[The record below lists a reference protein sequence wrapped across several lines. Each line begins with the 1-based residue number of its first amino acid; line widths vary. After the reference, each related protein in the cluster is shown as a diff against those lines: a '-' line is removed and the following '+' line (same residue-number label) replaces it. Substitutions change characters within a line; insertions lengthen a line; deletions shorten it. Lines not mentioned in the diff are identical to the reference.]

1 MNHIQKKSKNKSIAH
16 ALVKLLIVCSFI
28 PIFIIFVVSYLTFS
42 NVLITRN
49 NMTKTSSVG
58 IIQNESLKLNTQTA
72 STLESVAKGTM
83 LNGSKFDA
91 AQIDGILKLVANS
104 NKDILG
110 ATFVDSKNHV
120 ISTTQSET
128 YANAKNTEWYKKA
141 VNNEGK
147 IIWTNPY
154 LDERTDSYVTSCAV
168 AVRNQSNQL
177 GVVSLEITYKNIEFV
192 VKKMKVGK
200 TGRVALVSK
209 SARVLASRH
218 TTSSDITKK
227 VPTEINAFKR
237 GNDVSNDSV
246 FKAIKNAPTRRGYI
260 RVSNGKAEYLSIA
273 EENSGN
279 VFNLLNPNAEIADVY
294 YDKGAKGSNSWAV
307 AAVAKND
314 LYRERYNLENWIIIM
329 AFVIMLVIVVLSG
342 FIKKALRSGT
352 KHFVDVFAS
361 SAKGNLSLVPE
372 DIGNDVSG
380 AERFGRKL
388 FVPAKDG
395 NEFGQIVYAYNMMV
409 KSMVELIHNV
419 QKQSKNV
426 AQMSDSLL
434 DLSKQTGKATE
445 EVSQTITGIADVT
458 SSQAE
463 ETQESVT
470 KLKELSEIID
480 QLHTNVIS
488 MNEEAK
494 QSSEI
499 NQENMNT
506 MDKVNSSWS
515 EELSSMEKLMHSVEE
530 MNANVQDITKIINVI
545 NEISRQTNLLALNAS
560 IEAASAGEAGKGFSV
575 VAAEIRKLAEQ
586 SAASTKEIEAIIAD
600 IQARSSSMVDQTNA
614 SLEGGQKQAKL
625 IQKAIKS
632 TMEVFKRNQ
641 SMADGISNVEQ
652 ASGNIEKV
660 QNKVLEGLENISAS
674 TQENAAGTEEVSA
687 NSEEVLA
694 TMDEFTQ
701 HVSDLRDI
709 SATLREETDKFK
721 L

>member
-16 ALVKLLIVCSFI
+16 TLGKLLILCSFI
-28 PIFIIFVVSYLTFS
+28 PVLIIFAVSYLTFS

-49 NMTKTSSVG
+49 NTTKTSSVG
-58 IIQNESLKLNTQTA
+58 IIQNERLKLNNQTA
-72 STLESVAKGTM
+72 STLESIAKGTM

-91 AQIDGILKLVANS
+91 VQIGGILKLVANS
-104 NKDILG
+104 NKDIVG
-110 ATFVDSKNHV
+110 ATFVDSKNHA
-120 ISTTQSET
+120 ISTTKSET

-147 IIWTNPY
+147 IIWTSPY
-154 LDERTDSYVTSCAV
+154 LDDQTDDYVTSCAI

-177 GVVSLEITYKNIEFV
+177 GVVRLEITYKNIEFV

-209 SARVLASRH
+209 SARVLASRD
-218 TTSSDITKK
+218 TTSRDINKK

-246 FKAIKNAPTRRGYI
+246 FKAIKNAPTRQGYI
-260 RVSNGKAEYLSIA
+260 RVSNGKAEYLSST
-273 EENSGN
+273 EENSGSILR
-279 VFNLLNPNAEIADVY
+279 LLNPNAAIADVY

-307 AAVAKND
+307 AAVARND

-329 AFVIMLVIVVLSG
+329 AFVTMLIIVVLSE

-434 DLSKQTGKATE
+434 ELSKQTGKATE

-494 QSSEI
+494 QS
-499 NQENMNT
+499 
-506 MDKVNSSWS
+506 WS
-515 EELSSMEKLMHSVEE
+515 EELRSMEKLMHSVEE

-614 SLEGGQKQAKL
+614 SLEGGQKQSKL

-641 SMADGISNVEQ
+641 SMADGISNVKQ
-652 ASGNIEKV
+652 ASGNIEQV

-687 NSEEVLA
+687 NAEEVLA

>member
-1 MNHIQKKSKNKSIAH
+1 
-16 ALVKLLIVCSFI
+16 
-28 PIFIIFVVSYLTFS
+28 
-42 NVLITRN
+42 
-49 NMTKTSSVG
+49 
-58 IIQNESLKLNTQTA
+58 
-72 STLESVAKGTM
+72 
-83 LNGSKFDA
+83 
-91 AQIDGILKLVANS
+91 
-104 NKDILG
+104 
-110 ATFVDSKNHV
+110 
-120 ISTTQSET
+120 
-128 YANAKNTEWYKKA
+128 
-141 VNNEGK
+141 
-147 IIWTNPY
+147 
-154 LDERTDSYVTSCAV
+154 
-168 AVRNQSNQL
+168 
-177 GVVSLEITYKNIEFV
+177 
-192 VKKMKVGK
+192 MKVGN

-209 SARVLASRH
+209 SARVLASRD
-218 TTSSDITKK
+218 TTSSDINKK
-227 VPTEINAFKR
+227 IPTEINAFKR

-246 FKAIKNAPTRRGYI
+246 FKTIKNAQTRQGYI
-260 RVSNGKAEYLSIA
+260 RVSNGKAEYLSST
-273 EENSGN
+273 EENSGSILR
-279 VFNLLNPNAEIADVY
+279 LLNPNAKIADVY

-307 AAVAKND
+307 AAVARND

-329 AFVIMLVIVVLSG
+329 AFVIMFIIVVLSG

-434 DLSKQTGKATE
+434 ELSKQTGKATE

-488 MNEEAK
+488 MNEEAE

-515 EELSSMEKLMHSVEE
+515 EELRSMEKLMHSVEE

-600 IQARSSSMVDQTNA
+600 IQSRSSSMVDQTNA
-614 SLEGGQKQAKL
+614 SLEGGQKQSKL

-641 SMADGISNVEQ
+641 SMTDGISNVKQ

>member
-1 MNHIQKKSKNKSIAH
+1 MNHIKKKSKNKSIAH
-16 ALVKLLIVCSFI
+16 ALVKLLIFCSFI

-58 IIQNESLKLNTQTA
+58 IIQNERLKLNTQTS
-72 STLESVAKGTM
+72 STLKSVAKVTM

-91 AQIDGILKLVANS
+91 AQIGGILKLVATS

-120 ISTTQSET
+120 ISTTQSEN
-128 YANAKNTEWYKKA
+128 YANAKNAEWYRKA
-141 VNNEGK
+141 VRNEGK
-147 IIWTNPY
+147 IIWTSPY

-237 GNDVSNDSV
+237 GNDVSNDPV
-246 FKAIKNAPTRRGYI
+246 FKAIKNAPTRQGYI

-279 VFNLLNPNAEIADVY
+279 IFNLLNPNAGIADVY

-314 LYRERYNLENWIIIM
+314 LYHERYDLEKWILII
-329 AFVIMLVIVVLSG
+329 AVVIMLVIVVLSE
-342 FIKKALRSGT
+342 FIKKSLRSGT
-352 KHFVDVFAS
+352 KYFVDVFAS
-361 SAKGNLSLVPE
+361 SAKGNLSLVSD

-388 FVPAKDG
+388 FVPTK
-395 NEFGQIVYAYNMMV
+395 
-409 KSMVELIHNV
+409 VELIHNV

-434 DLSKQTGKATE
+434 ELSKQTGKATE

-480 QLHTNVIS
+480 QLHTNVMK

-515 EELSSMEKLMHSVEE
+515 EELSAMEKLMHSVEE
-530 MNANVQDITKIINVI
+530 MNTNVQDITKIINVI

-586 SAASTKEIEAIIAD
+586 SAASTKEIEAIIAN
-600 IQARSSSMVDQTNA
+600 IQAQSSSMVDQTNA
-614 SLEGGQKQAKL
+614 SLEGGQKQSKL
-625 IQKAIKS
+625 IQEAIKS

-641 SMADGISNVEQ
+641 SMANGISNVEQ
-652 ASGNIEKV
+652 ASGNIEDV
-660 QNKVLEGLENISAS
+660 QNQVLEGLESISAS

-709 SATLREETDKFK
+709 SATLKEETDKFR

>member
-1 MNHIQKKSKNKSIAH
+1 MNHLKKKSKNKSIAH
-16 ALVKLLIVCSFI
+16 TLVKLLIFCSFV
-28 PIFIIFVVSYLTFS
+28 PIFIIFAVSYLTFS
-42 NVLITRN
+42 NILIGRN
-49 NMTKTSSVG
+49 NATKQSSVG
-58 IIQNESLKLNTQTA
+58 IIQNEQTKLNKNAA
-72 STLESVAKGTM
+72 STLESVAKGTII
-83 LNGSKFDA
+83 NESKFDA
-91 AQIDGILKLVANS
+91 TKISSILKLVASS
-104 NKDILG
+104 NEDIVG
-110 ATFVDSKNHV
+110 ATFADSKNHV
-120 ISTTQSET
+120 TSTLTSGSS
-128 YANAKNTEWYKKA
+128 ANVQNTEWYKKA
-141 VNNEGK
+141 VDNEGK
-147 IIWTNPY
+147 IVWTNPY
-154 LDERTDSYVTSCAV
+154 LDQQNGDYVTNCAI
-168 AVRNQSNQL
+168 AVRSKSNQL

-192 VKKMKVGK
+192 VQKMKVGN

-209 SARVLASRH
+209 SAQVL
-218 TTSSDITKK
+218 TSQDTVSKDISKK

-246 FKAIKNAPTRRGYI
+246 FKAIKNAPTRQGYI
-260 RVSNGKAEYLSIA
+260 RVSNGKAEYVSTA
-273 EENSGN
+273 EENSSN
-279 VFNLLNPNAEIADVY
+279 VFRLLNPNAKIADVY
-294 YDKGAKGSNSWAV
+294 YDKGANGSDTWTV

-314 LYRERYNLENWIIIM
+314 LYAERYALENWVIII
-329 AFVIMLVIVVLSG
+329 AFIIMLIIIFTSE
-342 FIKKALRSGT
+342 FIKKTLRSGT
-352 KHFVDVFAS
+352 KYFVDVFAS
-361 SAKGNLSLVPE
+361 SAKGNLSLVSD

-388 FVPAKDG
+388 FVPKKDG

-434 DLSKQTGKATE
+434 ELSKQTGKATE

-480 QLHTNVIS
+480 QLHTNVMN

-515 EELSSMEKLMHSVEE
+515 EELNAMEKLMHSVEE
-530 MNANVQDITKIINVI
+530 MNTNVQDITKIINVI

-586 SAASTKEIEAIIAD
+586 SAASTKEIEDIIAN
-600 IQARSSSMVDQTNA
+600 IQAQSSSMVDQTNA
-614 SLEGGQKQAKL
+614 SLEGGQKQSKL
-625 IQKAIKS
+625 IQEAIKS
-632 TMEVFKRNQ
+632 TMEVFKCNQ
-641 SMADGISNVEQ
+641 SMANGISNVEQ
-652 ASGNIEKV
+652 ASGNIESV
-660 QNKVLEGLENISAS
+660 QNQVLEGLENISAS

-709 SATLREETDKFK
+709 SATLKEETDKFK

>member
-1 MNHIQKKSKNKSIAH
+1 MNHIRKKGQKKSIAH
-16 ALVKLLIVCSFI
+16 TLVKLLIFCSFV
-28 PIFIIFVVSYLTFS
+28 PMFIIFAVSYLTFS
-42 NVLITRN
+42 NVLINRN
-49 NMTKTSSVG
+49 NTTKTSSVE
-58 IIQNESLKLNTQTA
+58 IIQNERLKLNTQTA
-72 STLESVAKGTM
+72 STLKSIAKGTM
-83 LNGSKFDA
+83 FNGSKFDA
-91 AQIDGILKLVANS
+91 AQIGGILKLVANS
-104 NKDILG
+104 NKDIIG
-110 ATFVDSKNHV
+110 ATFVDSKNHA
-120 ISTTQSET
+120 ISTMQSGSSV
-128 YANAKNTEWYKKA
+128 NARNTEWYRKA
-141 VNNEGK
+141 VNNEGQ

-154 LDERTDSYVTSCAV
+154 LDEQTDSYVTSCAV
-168 AVRNQSNQL
+168 AVRNQSNHL
-177 GVVSLEITYKNIEFV
+177 GVVSLEITYKNIEFI
-192 VKKMKVGK
+192 VKKMKVGN

-209 SARVLASRH
+209 SARVLASRD
-218 TTSSDITKK
+218 TTSSDVPKK
-227 VPTEINAFKR
+227 VPTEIKAFKR
-237 GNDVSNDSV
+237 GNDISNDSV
-246 FKAIKNAPTRRGYI
+246 FKAIENAPTRQGYI
-260 RVSNGKAEYLSIA
+260 RVSNGKAEYLSKA
-273 EENSGN
+273 EEDSNN
-279 VFNLLNPNAEIADVY
+279 ILRLLNPNAKIADVY
-294 YDKGAKGSNSWAV
+294 YDKGVKGSNSWAV

-314 LYRERYNLENWIIIM
+314 LYHERYDLEQWILIIS
-329 AFVIMLVIVVLSG
+329 VIIMLVIAFMSE
-342 FIKKALRSGT
+342 FIKKSLRSGT
-352 KHFVDVFAS
+352 KYFVDVFAS
-361 SAKGNLSLVPE
+361 SAKGNLSLVSD

-388 FVPAKDG
+388 FAPTKDG

-409 KSMVELIHNV
+409 KSMIELIKNV
-419 QKQSKNV
+419 QTQSKNV

-434 DLSKQTGKATE
+434 ELSKQTGKATE

-480 QLHTNVIS
+480 QLHTNVMN

-515 EELSSMEKLMHSVEE
+515 EELSAMEKLMHSVEE
-530 MNANVQDITKIINVI
+530 MNTNVQDITKIINVI

-586 SAASTKEIEAIIAD
+586 SAASTKEIEDIIAN
-600 IQARSSSMVDQTNA
+600 IQAQSSGMVDQTNA
-614 SLEGGQKQAKL
+614 SLEGGQKQSKL
-625 IQKAIKS
+625 IQDAIKS

-641 SMADGISNVEQ
+641 SMANGISNVEQ
-652 ASGNIEKV
+652 ASGNIESV
-660 QNKVLEGLENISAS
+660 QNQVLEGLESISAS

-709 SATLREETDKFK
+709 SATLKEETDKFK